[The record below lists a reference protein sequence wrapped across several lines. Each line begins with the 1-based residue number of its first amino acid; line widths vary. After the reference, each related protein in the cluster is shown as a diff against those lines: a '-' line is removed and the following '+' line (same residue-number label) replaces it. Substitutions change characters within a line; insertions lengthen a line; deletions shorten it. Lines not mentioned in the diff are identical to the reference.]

1 MVRPIRR
8 DIEMGPPGHGGPRRR
23 PVTRDSVDRRDFL
36 RHAALLGTGA
46 ALYPW
51 SRSLTGLSGL
61 TVSHHDLAVP
71 PTHADLSQIEHVV
84 ILIQENRSYDH
95 YFGTYPKGRGFDD
108 HPNGD
113 LGVFSQVDPRRPTGS
128 PPGRLLP
135 FHLNAAGGSG
145 ACTYDVAHEWPTQ
158 HASWNGGRMDQWA
171 VAHTAIDGRIRGP
184 LMMGYYTRR
193 DLPLY
198 YALADTFTLCDHYF
212 CSALAA
218 SDPNRHY
225 SMSGTI
231 DPAGRAG
238 GPVVTNAPS
247 VAAPAGSHVATNAAR
262 YSWTTMPERL
272 QAQGVSW
279 RVYQAPGSLQ
289 DTTTNNILIRFEQYA
304 DPSTPL
310 YRNAFLPTYPHDFVA
325 DVAAGTLPSVS
336 WLNAPPNQDEHPPS
350 PPNTGARVTGHVL
363 QTLLSN
369 PKVWAKTVFFVTW
382 DENGGFFDHVVP
394 PGPPPGTPD
403 EFVTTDPLPPAA
415 AGISGP
421 IGLGFRV
428 PMLVMSPFS
437 RGGHIN
443 SDTFDHTS
451 LLRFLET
458 RFGVEVPNLS
468 EWRRNAV
475 SDLTSTLQ
483 LSRPPRLEVPT
494 LPYSG
499 LSTALVNRE
508 CADISA
514 VPPPTTQHMPTQ
526 AR

>member
-1 MVRPIRR
+1 M
-8 DIEMGPPGHGGPRRR
+8 
-23 PVTRDSVDRRDFL
+23 TRDSVDRREFL
-36 RHAALLGTGA
+36 RNAALLGTGA

-51 SRSLTGLSGL
+51 SRSLPGSSGL
-61 TVSHHDLAVP
+61 AVTHHDLAVP
-71 PTHADLSQIEHVV
+71 PTPADLRQIEHVV

-108 HPNGD
+108 HPKDD
-113 LGVFSQVDPRRPTGS
+113 LGVFSQVDPRRTTGS

-145 ACTYDVAHEWPTQ
+145 ACTYDVSHEWTTQ
-158 HASWNGGRMDQWA
+158 HAAFNGGRMDQWA
-171 VAHTAIDGRIRGP
+171 VAHLATDGRYKAP
-184 LMMGYYTRR
+184 FTMGYYTRP

-212 CSALAA
+212 CSALAP

-225 SMSGTI
+225 SMTGTV
-231 DPAGRAG
+231 DPTGQAG
-238 GPVVTNAPS
+238 GPVVTNA
-247 VAAPAGSHVATNAAR
+247 ANFTAPPGSRVVTNAAQ

-279 RVYQAPGSLQ
+279 RIYQDPSSLQ
-289 DTTTNNILIRFEQYA
+289 STANTNNILVRYQQYA
-304 DPSTPL
+304 DPGTAL
-310 YRNAFLPTYPHDFVA
+310 YRNAFAPTYPHDFVA

-336 WLNAPPNQDEHPPS
+336 WLNAPPGQDEHPAA

-369 PKVWAKTVFFVTW
+369 PKVWAKTVLFVTW
-382 DENGGFFDHVVP
+382 DENGGFFDHVAP
-394 PGPPPGTPD
+394 PSPPPGTPG
-403 EFVTTDPLPPAA
+403 EFVTTDPLPTG
-415 AGISGP
+415 AGGINGP

-428 PMLVMSPFS
+428 PMLVISPFS

-451 LLRFLET
+451 LLRFIET
-458 RFGVEVPNLS
+458 RFGVEVPNVS
-468 EWRRNAV
+468 DWRRGAV

-483 LSRPPRLEVPT
+483 LTRPPRLAVPT
-494 LPYSG
+494 LPYAG

-508 CADISA
+508 CADLST
-514 VPPPTTQHMPTQ
+514 VPLAPLTQHMPTQ